1 MTPQPT
7 PIAAAVTAPPAS
19 PPAPGD
25 PPAKAPE
32 RRAKLLYELNG
43 KKFPLP
49 LVTGTIGGEATL
61 MLVDTGANSHVIAG
75 WLARKVGLKLRKLGD
90 LGTDHAGRA
99 ISTSRTEAPKIV
111 IDGWGAVPDGPALVA
126 DVPDMIEKMGIG
138 AFVSPQQLAESGG
151 VLVLDLAHGELH
163 GSTLADAIVEISL
176 RGKPLATNGVR
187 PCVDDAS
194 AIKGL
199 AYVLPA
205 LIEGSSAQLLL
216 DTGAQRT
223 DLLAPSKVG
232 RGLVARSIANKESM
246 YAASGKLVTRT
257 VKGAN
262 VRIGEFSITAD
273 VDIVPG
279 AQDPVCPRDGV
290 VSMDVLRNCVLVL
303 GSKDIMGRCGL

>member
-1 MTPQPT
+1 MPKDE
-7 PIAAAVTAPPAS
+7 PPHS
-19 PPAPGD
+19 T
-25 PPAKAPE
+25 
-32 RRAKLLYELNG
+32 RRARLLYELNG
-43 KKFPLP
+43 KRFPLP
-49 LVTGTIGGEATL
+49 LVTGTIAGHKTL

-75 WLARKVGLKLRKLGD
+75 WLARKVGLSLRKLGD

-99 ISTSRTEAPKIV
+99 ISTSRVEAPKIV
-111 IDGWGAVPDGPALVA
+111 IDGWGAVSDGPALVA

-138 AFVSPQQLAESGG
+138 AFVSPQQLAEPSG
-151 VLVLDLAHGELH
+151 VLVLDLARGELH
-163 GSTLADAIVEISL
+163 GSTLADALVDIAP

-205 LIEGSSAQLLL
+205 LIEGSPAQLLL

-232 RGLVARSIANKESM
+232 RGLVARSVPNKESM

-290 VSMDVLRNCVLVL
+290 VSMDVLRSCVLVL
-303 GSKDIMGRCGL
+303 GPKDIMGRCGL